1 MAKDKTNALI
11 KRTLTG
17 VIFVAA
23 IIGGL
28 LYSPLSSFAVLGIA
42 MYFCITELLRLSHHQ
57 HFSKSYIAIVKYGS
71 MLIYTLSYLYI
82 SKTITLSPLLW
93 PMPFLL
99 IIGIVELYNPQSEV
113 LRGVSTAITGLVY
126 VVLPFSLAHAIL
138 FYQGNYSANILL
150 TIFLLIWANDSFAY
164 LFGVNFGKHRLW
176 ERISP
181 KKSWEG
187 FIGGGISTLVLSVVL
202 AHFYLPT
209 YQLEVFGLALIVIIF
224 GTFGDLFESQL
235 KRQSNIKDSGNLL
248 PGHGGFLD
256 RFDSFLFIIPVAILY
271 LELLN
276 SSIL

>member
-1 MAKDKTNALI
+1 MGKGNFSSLI

-17 VIFVAA
+17 IVFVAA
-23 IIGGL
+23 IVGSIIYG
-28 LYSPLSSFAVLGIA
+28 PLASFAVLGIA
-42 MYFCITELLRLSHHQ
+42 MYFCITEFLQLSHKHNY
-57 HFSKSYIAIVKYGS
+57 SKLYIAIVKYGS
-71 MLIYTLSYLYI
+71 MFVYTFSYLHIAGY
-82 SKTITLSPLLW
+82 ITLSPLLW

-99 IIGIVELYNPQSEV
+99 AIGISTLYNNDSDIMHD
-113 LRGVSTAITGLVY
+113 VSKATMGLVY
-126 VVLPFSLAHAIL
+126 IVLPFALAHAIL
-138 FYQGNYSANILL
+138 FYQGSYNANLLL
-150 TIFLLIWANDSFAY
+150 TIFILIWANDSFAY

-187 FIGGGISTLVLSVVL
+187 FIGGGISTLLSSGL
-202 AHFYLPT
+202 IAHYYFPSL
-209 YQLEVFGLALIVIIF
+209 LKEMIGLAIIVILF

-235 KRQSNIKDSGNLL
+235 KRQNDVKDSGTAL